1 MLFRN
6 KTVARPNF
14 PVNYPSGVCVHT
26 EKGEYFYI
34 NGKYRHVIAGHRI
47 LNSWSFPFIIE
58 SSEYALVKY
67 SRAAPLGFRDGSLV
81 TDISS
86 GKTYFISQR
95 LRRPVQTPD
104 FLRYVGLK
112 LKDAILVSTEEI
124 NLHKDG
130 EVLK

>member
-1 MLFRN
+1 MFR
-6 KTVARPNF
+6 KQKVAPPNF

-26 EKGEYFYI
+26 DKGEYFYI
-34 NGKYRHVIAGHRI
+34 NGKYRHVIVGHRI

-67 SRAAPLGFRDGSLV
+67 PRAAPLGFRDGSLV
-81 TDISS
+81 TDMSD

-95 LRRPVQTPD
+95 LRRPVHSPD

-112 LKDAILVSTEEI
+112 LKDAILVSKEEI